1 MPIAATRK
9 TLPGPVR
16 LDDAPLPPPPDARLG
31 SQVAGFTLERRIS
44 LNDLAAVYCGRRGT
58 ELAAIKIHRGHENR
72 AQTERIRRERETQR
86 GLTHPCVARLL
97 DWGVLP
103 DGSPYLASEWVPGVR
118 LEDRLAAGPLPW
130 PAMALILDAVG
141 HGLNAIHAAGIVH
154 RDLKPS
160 NVMLPDSGEP
170 AAVLLDFG
178 HSLVLGQERL
188 TEHGVILGSASYMAP
203 EQVAGGR
210 LDGRADLYALG
221 VILYRAL
228 TGTLPF
234 EHPSPAEVMRRHR
247 WEPVV
252 PPRARAP
259 AAGIVAVAEDL
270 CLWLLAKDPAAR
282 VPNAHVLLL
291 TLGAL
296 AQTPGTE
303 LASPRSAILAW
314 RYRCVRR
321 CLWRCP

>member
-1 MPIAATRK
+1 MPTCATRK
-9 TLPGPVR
+9 THPGPAAGPT
-16 LDDAPLPPPPDARLG
+16 DAPLPPPADPRLG
-31 SQVAGFTLERRIS
+31 TSVAGFTLERRVS
-44 LNDLAAVYCGRRGT
+44 LTELAAVYHGRRGT
-58 ELAAIKIHRGHENR
+58 EEAAVKIHRGSADHAHR
-72 AQTERIRRERETQR
+72 ERIRREREAQR
-86 GLTHPCVARLL
+86 GLSHRCVARLL

-103 DGSPYLASEWVPGVR
+103 DGAPYLASEWVPGVR
-118 LEDRLAAGPLPW
+118 LEDRLAAGPLRW
-130 PAMALILDAVG
+130 SALARILDAVG
-141 HGLNAIHAAGIVH
+141 HGLHAIHAAGIVH

-160 NVMLPDSGEP
+160 NVMLPEPGEP

-178 HSLVLGQERL
+178 HSLVLDQERL

-228 TGTLPF
+228 TGVLPF

-252 PPRARAP
+252 PPRTRAP
-259 AAGIVAVAEDL
+259 AAGIAAVAEDL
-270 CLWLLAKDPAAR
+270 CLWLLVKDPAAR

-291 TLGAL
+291 TLAAL
-296 AQTPGTE
+296 AQTAGMDAHAGTQ
-303 LASPRSAILAW
+303 AQ
-314 RYRCVRR
+314 
-321 CLWRCP
+321 